1 MGWMGVVVRLGVIGW
16 RQQAN
21 SNGVHAGCKLQMLQ
35 GTSDG
40 CRA

>member
-1 MGWMGVVVRLGVIGW
+1 MGRMGVAVRLGVIGW

-21 SNGVHAGCKLQMLQ
+21 SNGVYVECKLQVLQ